1 MHALASERHPLESG
15 EREAR
20 RVARAHADE
29 HDGRRRTCTAEV
41 AGEPKH
47 PAERDV
53 GGPDEPLHGTTAL
66 RAKSAQ
72 VTLPVAGERSEHQ
85 VRRRDVRSPIVDHE
99 EPATGAERLR
109 LPAGEGA
116 FQVDDHGHGA
126 GRRGEQARQRRLVVG
141 EEDGRARAREPQPG
155 ERRRIR

>member
-1 MHALASERHPLESG
+1 DITRSRASATPSRAGSVKPAGSHAPMLTSTTG
-15 EREAR
+15 
-20 RVARAHADE
+20 
-29 HDGRRRTCTAEV
+29 GGRTCTAEV

-66 RAKSAQ
+66 RAKSAH
-72 VTLPVAGERSEHQ
+72 VTLPVAGERSQHQ

-116 FQVDDHGHGA
+116 FQVDDH
-126 GRRGEQARQRRLVVG
+126 
-141 EEDGRARAREPQPG
+141 
-155 ERRRIR
+155 